1 MAEKNKIRH
10 HQLPTGIRLNIDKYL
25 FNGLSASQQQQW
37 ISSQTPQ
44 KVETIQGR
52 KPKRKRLSLQERM
65 KRAKE
70 ANKASGGSVKG
81 RPAKRSAENS

>member
-1 MAEKNKIRH
+1 MGKMKH
-10 HQLPTGIRLNIDKYL
+10 YDLPTGIRLNIDKYL
-25 FNGLSASQQQQW
+25 FNDMSASQQQKW
-37 ISSQTPQ
+37 MSNQTPQ

-70 ANKASGGSVKG
+70 ANKASGGSVK
-81 RPAKRSAENS
+81 SYNY

>member
-44 KVETIQGR
+44 KVETIKGKR
-52 KPKRKRLSLQERM
+52 PKRV
-65 KRAKE
+65 
-70 ANKASGGSVKG
+70 NKASGGSVK
-81 RPAKRSAENS
+81 SYNY